1 MASSFATRFNV
12 AVDLEVMWHHL
23 GTVDLDAELG
33 ALDLG
38 ADLIGKKRLNNQ
50 YK

>member
-1 MASSFATRFNV
+1 
-12 AVDLEVMWHHL
+12 MWHHL

-38 ADLIGKKRLNNQ
+38 ADLIGKK
-50 YK
+50 KA